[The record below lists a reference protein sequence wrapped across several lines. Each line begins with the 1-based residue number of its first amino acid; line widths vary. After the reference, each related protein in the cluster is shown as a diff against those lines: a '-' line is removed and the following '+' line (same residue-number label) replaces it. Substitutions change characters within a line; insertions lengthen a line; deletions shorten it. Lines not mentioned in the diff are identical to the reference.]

1 MRNAKKPRKKAKNKK
16 GKKALKITFITV
28 LIIILTI
35 GVSALGIGF
44 AMIKTAPP
52 LDINKILSLN
62 EPTRFYDA
70 NGNLVD
76 EYKTVERRDLASKE
90 EIPKY
95 LSDAFISIEDERF
108 MTHDGIDLY
117 RFLGA
122 MKHNVKAIFGKAE
135 GVQGASTIT
144 QQLIKQRLF
153 LESSLT
159 DRLNIQR
166 KVQEMYLAIQ
176 LEKELEKE
184 DIITAYMNTI
194 PLGSHAYGVKAA
206 ADMYFSKDLSE
217 LTLLECA
224 FIASAAQNPSL
235 SYSNAYEGFKENKTF
250 ASERTLAV
258 LRKMLETGAITQ
270 TEFDE
275 ATTDRV
281 VLYIADNGEAN
292 PIKDKVVVN
301 FNFKTGNLNKMS
313 YEWFSR
319 AVIEQL
325 YKDLKKQNKTEEEI
339 SDLLTNGGLKIY
351 TTMDTK
357 LQNTTQAIL
366 NDYKTEDKT
375 GPYDFLFPVGSN
387 LEPVQDLQAG
397 IVVMDYH
404 NGHVKT
410 IVGGRG
416 EQGPMSFNRA
426 ASDSFLRPPGSSIK
440 PLTVYAPAIDTKVL
454 TAGSIIEDSPVNEA
468 FKTKYNVTQEVYPKN
483 APLRYRGYL
492 TLREGIRHS
501 ANTVAV
507 KVVDKLG
514 VEVSA
519 SYAENFGIHINQ
531 SDMGPAALGLGQLTS
546 ETTGENLSGANPL
559 SLANAYGAFGN
570 NGLVCEPI
578 LYTKVTD
585 KDGNVLI
592 EPKYEVKPVIS
603 PQSAYIMYDMLKEP
617 VSSGGT
623 GTAANFGNMPVR
635 GKTGTSGDGRDL
647 TFAGLT
653 PYYSAAIWV
662 GNDDNSKI
670 QSGANGYFGSNS
682 VARIWSRI
690 MEVAHEG
697 LEPIDIAKPDGI
709 VNKKISKDS
718 GTLPSELTYK
728 DPRGNRVY
736 TEMFIEGTVPTTY
749 DNVHVLAEVVQRDD
763 GSFVLPG
770 EFTPPGKI
778 QKRVFITRDY
788 IPSVKLED
796 QIYVLPTAV
805 DDSKEI
811 IEEPKDEETEIPDI
825 TDPEEEKDP
834 SNPDGNVN
842 GGSDNDNPD
851 GSNKGSNSES
861 NNSGASTGP
870 SGFGEAKN
878 KKNFMGNLKGNIIK
892 SSSGGSGGTN

>member
-62 EPTRFYDA
+62 EPARFFDA

-76 EYKTVERRDLASKE
+76 EYKTVERRDLATKD

-95 LSDAFISIEDERF
+95 LSNAFISIEDERF
-108 MTHDGIDLY
+108 MSHNGVDFY

-122 MKHNVKAIFGKAE
+122 MKHNVKAILGKAE

-153 LESSLT
+153 LESSLN

-184 DIITAYMNTI
+184 DILTAYMNTI
-194 PLGSHAYGVKAA
+194 PLGSHAFGVKAA

-217 LTLLECA
+217 LSLLECA
-224 FIASAAQNPSL
+224 FVASAAQNPSL
-235 SYSNAYEGFKENKTF
+235 SYSNAYEGFKETKTF

-270 TEFDE
+270 AEFDE

-281 VLYIADNGEAN
+281 VPYIADSGEAN
-292 PIKDKVVVN
+292 PNKDKVVVN
-301 FNFKTGNLNKMS
+301 FNFKTGNPNKMNF
-313 YEWFSR
+313 EWFSR
-319 AVIEQL
+319 AVIDQL
-325 YKDLKKQNKTEEEI
+325 YKDLKEQNKTDEEI
-339 SDLLTNGGLKIY
+339 NDLLTNGGLKIY

-375 GPYDFLFPVGSN
+375 GPYDFLFPVNSS
-387 LEPVQDLQAG
+387 LEPVQNLQAG
-397 IVVMDYH
+397 AVVMDYR
-404 NGHVKT
+404 NGHVKA

-454 TAGSIIEDSPVNEA
+454 TAGTVIEDSPVNEG

-483 APLRYRGYL
+483 APNVYRGYL

-546 ETTGENLSGANPL
+546 ETTGEHLSGANPL

-578 LYTKVTD
+578 LYTKVTG

-603 PQSAYIMYDMLKEP
+603 PQTAYIMYDMLKEP
-617 VSSGGT
+617 VSSSGT
-623 GTAANFGNMPVR
+623 GPAANFGNMPVR

-662 GNDDNSKI
+662 GNDDNSEI

-682 VARIWSRI
+682 VARVWSRI

-697 LEPIDIAKPDGI
+697 LEPMDISMPDGI
-709 VNKKISKDS
+709 VEKKISKDS

-736 TEMFIEGTVPTTY
+736 TEMFIEGTVPTAY
-749 DNVHVLAEVVQRDD
+749 DNVHVIAEVVQKED
-763 GSFVLPG
+763 GRFVLPG

-788 IPSVKLED
+788 IPGVTLQD
-796 QIYVLPTAV
+796 QVYVVPTAV
-805 DDSKEI
+805 DDAKEV
-811 IEEPKDEETEIPDI
+811 IEEPNDEETE
-825 TDPEEEKDP
+825 TPELPGTGENED
-834 SNPDGNVN
+834 SSDSDDSTN
-842 GGSDNDNPD
+842 GGSD
-851 GSNKGSNSES
+851 S
-861 NNSGASTGP
+861 NNSGSNNGSDDSTDNSGGSTGP
-870 SGFGEAKN
+870 SGFGETRNN
-878 KKNFMGNLKGNIIK
+878 KKFKNNLKRNFIK
-892 SSSGGSGGTN
+892 SASGGSGGTN